1 MLGPSPGALFP
12 RRPHPRN
19 CAPVVTSVVTRFRI
33 LADGFEW
40 DERKREGNLRSHKVD
55 FIDVLSLFD
64 GTTLEIV
71 DDRFDYGET
80 KIRSLGEVD
89 GRVYVVVYTWRGGN
103 RRIIS
108 ARKANARE
116 RRTYY
121 ARQR

>member
-1 MLGPSPGALFP
+1 M
-12 RRPHPRN
+12 
-19 CAPVVTSVVTRFRI
+19 
-33 LADGFEW
+33 GFEW
-40 DERKREGNLRSHKVD
+40 DERKRKSNLLIHKVD
-55 FIDVLSLFD
+55 FIDVLSIFD
-64 GTTLEIV
+64 GATLEIV

-80 KIRSLGEVD
+80 RIRCLGEIE
-89 GRVYVVVYTWRGGN
+89 GRVYAVVYTWRGVN